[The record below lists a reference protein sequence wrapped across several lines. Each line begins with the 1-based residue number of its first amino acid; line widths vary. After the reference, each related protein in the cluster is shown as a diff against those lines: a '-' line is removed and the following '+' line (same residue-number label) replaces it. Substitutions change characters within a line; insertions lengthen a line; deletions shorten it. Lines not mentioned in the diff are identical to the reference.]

1 MNATIPR
8 ALMAAAP
15 GDASSIAPISEREVL
30 RRAVLE
36 RVLKLAPFP
45 SFDFKEMLTQTR
57 LARAAGKALW
67 QLARPFRPDV
77 LVGPGFGGSPLLF
90 ATAFAA
96 AEEDGLDL
104 AIWMVRDQRKTH
116 FGKRWVEGPRLAGR
130 PRAIM
135 LDDFLGLGSGVELVD
150 QALAA
155 ESMSAEL
162 CAIAVLFDAWSPLG
176 SRQLSVG
183 RCPVVSVFRRH
194 DIGMTRDCHDARP
207 PLMAGAAPALLE
219 RPLWWRFEFNAE
231 ISYPHKSAPAI
242 ADGAVYAA
250 DDRARL
256 WCFDGATGET
266 RWHVDSLARSA
277 KGVVQRLQVVAGSV
291 VFGGYDG
298 TVTRLDAA
306 TGRLAWRMR
315 VGAAVHATPV
325 VDVAN
330 ARVYINVE
338 TDDGGPGGHLSAL
351 DWRTGRTLWRTP
363 HAFWPPGT
371 PCHDADTGAVV
382 ATCNDR
388 ALTCVDSA
396 TGASRWQAT
405 SQGLVRGQ
413 PAIAQGCVILATENG
428 WLQVFDLATGEL
440 LRERRYGTSKVLQFT
455 HVEDGTVFTLDD
467 SGQLCA
473 FEIDTL
479 HLRWLSTLR
488 TEGTACP
495 VPFGRHFIVLSRAGH
510 VAAIER
516 ASGLKVWEGRIDAA
530 FSHAP
535 AVGELGGQPA
545 LVCASNDAGLRAF
558 RIHPYYCESSP
569 S

>member
-1 MNATIPR
+1 MNAPIPQ
-8 ALMAAAP
+8 ALMASPP
-15 GDASSIAPISEREVL
+15 GQTEAIAPATEREEL
-30 RRAVLE
+30 RRALLE
-36 RVLKLAPFP
+36 RVLKLSPSP
-45 SFDFKEMLTQTR
+45 SFDFKEVLTQAR
-57 LARAAGKALW
+57 LVRAAGRALW
-67 QLARPFRPDV
+67 RLVRPFRPDV

-104 AIWMVRDQRKTH
+104 SIWMVRDQRKTH
-116 FGKRWVEGPRLAGR
+116 YGKRWIEGPRLEGR
-130 PRAIM
+130 PRAVM
-135 LDDFLGLGSGVELVD
+135 LDDFLGRGSAVELVD

-162 CAIAVLFDAWSPLG
+162 CAIAVLFDSWSPLG

-207 PLMAGAAPALLE
+207 PLMAGAAPAIIE
-219 RPLWWRFEFNAE
+219 RPSWWRFEFNVGTV
-231 ISYPHKSAPAI
+231 YPHKSAPAI

-250 DDRARL
+250 DDRSRI

-266 RWHVDSLARSA
+266 RWQVDSLGRPV
-277 KGVVQRLQVVAGSV
+277 KGIVQRLQVVDRSLV
-291 VFGGYDG
+291 VGCYDG

-306 TGRLAWRMR
+306 TGRLAWRLR

-330 ARVYINVE
+330 SRVFVNVE
-338 TDDGGPGGHLSAL
+338 TDDDGPGGHLRAL
-351 DWRTGRTLWRTP
+351 DWATGKTIWRAE
-363 HAFWPPGT
+363 HASWAPGT
-371 PCHDADTGAVV
+371 PCHDAASGAVV
-382 ATCNDR
+382 ASCNDR
-388 ALTCVDSA
+388 ALTCVDAA
-396 TGASRWQAT
+396 TGEPRWRAT
-405 SQGLVRGQ
+405 TDGLVRGQ
-413 PAIAQGCVILATENG
+413 PALADGCAIVATESG
-428 WLQVFDLATGEL
+428 WLQVFDLGTGAL
-440 LRERRYGTSKVLQFT
+440 LRQRRYGDSKVFQFT
-455 HVEDGTVFTLDD
+455 HAEDGAVFTLDA

-473 FEIDTL
+473 FDIATL

-488 TEGTACP
+488 SEGTACP

-510 VAAIER
+510 LAAVER
-516 ASGLKVWEGRIDAA
+516 ASGLKVWEGAIDAR

-535 AVGELGGQPA
+535 AVGELAGHPA

-558 RIHPYYCESSP
+558 RIHPYYSEP
-569 S
+569 STS